1 MDTVEQGLRN
11 IDKHHLKAI
20 EKHKE
25 LYAKTVFDSATH
37 SNISSKNLDLEFNK
51 HFPEI
56 DSIGI
61 EEETPFNPTTVIQ
74 LGEVYKE
81 IETWNKDDGLL
92 PNRKVMG
99 EYYIDTCE
107 YRNDTNKYYC
117 KTHNKGFPN
126 FNNGY
131 HLNGNTNNVQLSAM
145 ILPCGCNLWTSNNTI
160 IINAH
165 LSETP
170 DIKRGIDKPLF
181 MPDKSYTLE
190 VDNYLNL
197 YHKETGLYLMFNKT
211 AFPMIPFYFKDKV
224 IYSSKRIE
232 QFKNEKLFTKE
243 YQKSRDSRE
252 EFLEDIK
259 QIIPDNYNDIFTFFN
274 RFRQFKSFKYE
285 VSEEEHAMKS
295 IETDEELDLRDNLI
309 ESYKLRLTETV
320 NKAENAER
328 IMKEMI
334 EEYEKQSGD
343 IKTLHFQIEQLKQEC
358 IEKELVHKQEVS
370 SLESKENLK
379 YIEIIETLKTKN
391 FRLNQH
397 ILEGETHKTNLEAL
411 GISNNSMKKQTQK
424 IQLEINKVRNMNDRL
439 ITQIKN
445 DKIASEK
452 IKEEANNI
460 KEEFLSNETEM
471 VALKTSIKELKE
483 LFTEKEK
490 ECNTLTTLMKT
501 KGETSSNALENAL
514 TDKIELLEIEK
525 NDFKELN
532 IKFSKENKDLSKQL
546 EKYKKTISG
555 LLN

>member
-1 MDTVEQGLRN
+1 
-11 IDKHHLKAI
+11 
-20 EKHKE
+20 
-25 LYAKTVFDSATH
+25 
-37 SNISSKNLDLEFNK
+37 
-51 HFPEI
+51 
-56 DSIGI
+56 
-61 EEETPFNPTTVIQ
+61 IQ

-99 EYYIDTCE
+99 KYYIDIC
-107 YRNDTNKYYC
+107 NQVNNTNKYYC
-117 KTHNKGFPN
+117 KNHNKGYMS
-126 FNNGY
+126 FNG
-131 HLNGNTNNVQLSAM
+131 GNQINNNSNYSLSHIA
-145 ILPCGCNLWTSNNTI
+145 LPCGCNLNNRGQTI

-165 LSETP
+165 LLETP

-197 YHKETGLYLMFNKT
+197 YHKETGLYLIFNKT

-224 IYSSKRIE
+224 IYSSKQIE
-232 QFKNEKLFTKE
+232 QFKNEKIFTKE
-243 YQKSRDSRE
+243 YQKSKDSRK

-259 QIIPDNYNDIFTFFN
+259 QILPDNYNDVFTFFN

-285 VSEEEHAMKS
+285 VSEEEHTIKS
-295 IETDEELDLRDNLI
+295 IENDEAIDLRDSLI
-309 ESYKLRLTETV
+309 QSYKLRLNETV

-334 EEYEKQSGD
+334 EDYEKQSCD
-343 IKTLHFQIEQLKQEC
+343 IKTLHFKIEQLKKEC
-358 IEKELVHKQEVS
+358 IEKELAHKQEI
-370 SLESKENLK
+370 SLIESKQNLN

-391 FRLNQH
+391 FRLNKH

-439 ITQIKN
+439 ITQIKS

-452 IKEEANNI
+452 IKEEANKI
-460 KEEFLSNETEM
+460 KEEFLSNEIEM
-471 VALKTSIKELKE
+471 VALKNSIKELKE

-490 ECNTLTTLMKT
+490 ECKTLTTLMKT
-501 KGETSSNALENAL
+501 KGENSSSALENAL

-525 NDFKELN
+525 ND
-532 IKFSKENKDLSKQL
+532 SKK
-546 EKYKKTISG
+546 
-555 LLN
+555 